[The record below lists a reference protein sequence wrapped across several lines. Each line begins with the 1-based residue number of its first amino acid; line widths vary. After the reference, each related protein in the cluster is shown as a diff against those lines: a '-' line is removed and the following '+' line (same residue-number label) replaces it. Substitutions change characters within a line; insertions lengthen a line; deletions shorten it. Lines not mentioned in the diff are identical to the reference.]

1 MTTTVRNIMVSF
13 TLVGSMLLAAYPA
26 SAQGRRGM
34 STGSTTMSTS
44 RSSETRSS
52 ADRSSSSVSMQRS
65 ASRRAVDRPAA
76 TSSQVRTESRRAAER
91 RAVTT
96 QSRVERPAATTQSR
110 VERPAATSRA
120 TENRTSSSSMNN
132 GRPRP
137 NTGNGTGYRESGV
150 SSQSA
155 SSNYVVGGNHNGN
168 NGGVNHNDNNGNRGN
183 GGNYGDNHNRPG
195 NNGNHKGNNG
205 HHNGNYDNR
214 HGNNGNHNGNHGYD
228 HRPDRNRGH
237 NAYRDHYSWNH
248 AHNDWSRPLPPPARA
263 YRPAPY
269 HYHRPVIPAHWR
281 PCYGA
286 PVIDR
291 ILGITFG
298 TMFNAS
304 LSYLY
309 TNGYNID
316 GYDKGVVYLRNV
328 HMMSLTWPDVMLC
341 YDNYGR
347 LINAQF
353 IHSSYYNDRSRYNR
367 LYHDLCAA
375 YGTPIEIDGG
385 GITWFGGNRVGY
397 VTLSMSC
404 TGNRFYTNLYIG
416 S

>member
-1 MTTTVRNIMVSF
+1 
-13 TLVGSMLLAAYPA
+13 
-26 SAQGRRGM
+26 
-34 STGSTTMSTS
+34 
-44 RSSETRSS
+44 
-52 ADRSSSSVSMQRS
+52 
-65 ASRRAVDRPAA
+65 
-76 TSSQVRTESRRAAER
+76 
-91 RAVTT
+91 
-96 QSRVERPAATTQSR
+96 
-110 VERPAATSRA
+110 
-120 TENRTSSSSMNN
+120 MNN

-281 PCYGA
+281 PYYGA

-404 TGNRFYTNLYIG
+404 TGNRYYTNLYIG

>member
-1 MTTTVRNIMVSF
+1 M
-13 TLVGSMLLAAYPA
+13 
-26 SAQGRRGM
+26 
-34 STGSTTMSTS
+34 
-44 RSSETRSS
+44 
-52 ADRSSSSVSMQRS
+52 
-65 ASRRAVDRPAA
+65 
-76 TSSQVRTESRRAAER
+76 
-91 RAVTT
+91 
-96 QSRVERPAATTQSR
+96 
-110 VERPAATSRA
+110 
-120 TENRTSSSSMNN
+120 
-132 GRPRP
+132 
-137 NTGNGTGYRESGV
+137 
-150 SSQSA
+150 
-155 SSNYVVGGNHNGN
+155 
-168 NGGVNHNDNNGNRGN
+168 
-183 GGNYGDNHNRPG
+183 
-195 NNGNHKGNNG
+195 
-205 HHNGNYDNR
+205 
-214 HGNNGNHNGNHGYD
+214 
-228 HRPDRNRGH
+228 
-237 NAYRDHYSWNH
+237 
-248 AHNDWSRPLPPPARA
+248 
-263 YRPAPY
+263 
-269 HYHRPVIPAHWR
+269 IPAHWR
-281 PCYGA
+281 PYYGA

-316 GYDKGVVYLRNV
+316 GYDNGVVYLRNV

-375 YGTPIEIDGG
+375 YGPPIEIDGG

-404 TGNRFYTNLYIG
+404 TGNRYYTNLYIG